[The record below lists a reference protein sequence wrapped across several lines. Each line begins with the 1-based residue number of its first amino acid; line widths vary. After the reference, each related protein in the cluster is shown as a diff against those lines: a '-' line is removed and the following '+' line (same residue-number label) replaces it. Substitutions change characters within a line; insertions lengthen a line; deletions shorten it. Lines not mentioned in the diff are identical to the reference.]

1 MKSTFLAALTAIAAR
16 EVASHATFQQLW
28 VDGTDYI
35 RPPSLPPFL
44 PHTISTLLTP

>member
-1 MKSTFLAALTAIAAR
+1 MKSTFITALAALAAQ

-35 RPPSLPPFL
+35 SPP
-44 PHTISTLLTP
+44 